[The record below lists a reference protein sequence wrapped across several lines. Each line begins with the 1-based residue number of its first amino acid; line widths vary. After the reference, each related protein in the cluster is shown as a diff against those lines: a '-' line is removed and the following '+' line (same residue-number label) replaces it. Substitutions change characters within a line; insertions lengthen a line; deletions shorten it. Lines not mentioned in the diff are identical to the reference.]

1 MNANSFI
8 KSSEYQEF
16 KQFMLSQFT
25 DKPFEL
31 KTEGKSAEIIALE
44 TKASELAAKKLL
56 KGIRRFERLVK
67 PAPTAPISFK

>member
-1 MNANSFI
+1 MNANSFS

-16 KQFMLSQFT
+16 KKFMLSQFI

-31 KTEGKSAEIIALE
+31 KTEGKSADIIALE

-56 KGIRRFERLVK
+56 KGIRRFERMVK
-67 PAPTAPISFK
+67 PAPNIPLSFK